1 MAFKIPIIP
10 KDDRCACLEKF
21 SESLGLCSAAD
32 SQGQKALLSSLSK
45 TLLWWRW
52 CLFCFFGSMT
62 KVTEKRFAR
71 LFFLPRQLV
80 ARGQSCR

>member
-32 SQGQKALLSSLSK
+32 SQGQKALLSSLSN
-45 TLLWWRW
+45 L
-52 CLFCFFGSMT
+52 CFGGGGVCFF
-62 KVTEKRFAR
+62 
-71 LFFLPRQLV
+71 FFWIDDKSDRKKICPTFFFT
-80 ARGQSCR
+80 

>member
-32 SQGQKALLSSLSK
+32 SQGQKALLSSLSN
-45 TLLWWRW
+45 L
-52 CLFCFFGSMT
+52 CFGGGGVCFVFFGSMT

-71 LFFLPRQLV
+71 LFFFT
-80 ARGQSCR
+80 